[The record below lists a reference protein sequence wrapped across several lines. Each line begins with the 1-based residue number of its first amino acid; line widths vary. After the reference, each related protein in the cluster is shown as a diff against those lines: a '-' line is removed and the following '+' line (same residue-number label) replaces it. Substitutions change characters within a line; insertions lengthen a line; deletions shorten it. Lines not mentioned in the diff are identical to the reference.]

1 MRRCCRPG
9 PARVGRGYGP
19 EKNSSCWNETS
30 SRNPAPDSG
39 NLLPPSSRSR
49 LKPREKH
56 SGGIKRDLKAARN
69 HQEKAHGG
77 KNPAPVGSWKEE
89 KALPRS
95 PSLFRKIGSR
105 FSASHVD
112 RFTPNPCA
120 SPNSSRILTLP
131 SLTRPAFPVSSLS
144 RCFFPALGTL
154 PGPERGA
161 PVTLRARGGGHGPLA
176 ALIAAI
182 CGSRTPEAPWGVST
196 SPVPG
201 AAPKKPFPAE
211 IIPEIPQK
219 SGGIGVDTRPMDPVG
234 SSRHG

>member
-1 MRRCCRPG
+1 M
-9 PARVGRGYGP
+9 
-19 EKNSSCWNETS
+19 KTS

-77 KNPAPVGSWKEE
+77 EKSGSSWILERG

-95 PSLFRKIGSR
+95 RIPIFSIPRGSFHPKSLHQPQFQL
-105 FSASHVD
+105 
-112 RFTPNPCA
+112 NPHPA
-120 SPNSSRILTLP
+120 LP
-131 SLTRPAFPVSSLS
+131 HPPTFPVSSLS

-154 PGPERGA
+154 LGPERGA

-201 AAPKKPFPAE
+201 AAPKKPFPVE

-219 SGGIGVDTRPMDPVG
+219 SGGIGVDTRPMDPAG
-234 SSRHG
+234 SSRNG